1 MPLILRGVT
10 VRGIESIQTK
20 MGRRERAWAELAKLI
35 DQEQLS
41 NVFRTEPLE
50 RVIEIGQK
58 VLSGTIQGR
67 IVIDVNA

>member
-1 MPLILRGVT
+1 
-10 VRGIESIQTK
+10 
-20 MGRRERAWAELAKLI
+20 MGRRERAWIELAKLI

-41 NVFRTEPLE
+41 SVFTTEPLE

-67 IVIDVNA
+67 VVIDVNA